1 MRVTKS
7 AGVRQNSPRIR
18 KRSASKVFAIVGVTL
33 DDVMANALPVVRL
46 ALALKARSIRNGESI
61 VIYTHDP
68 ANTQSQI
75 FRAKYK
81 DQGVLLSVL
90 YFSEAAVEACNE
102 FRIALRILD
111 YIEEG
116 ALPATKVIAFQHS
129 SATMASTSDGPAR
142 LG

>member
-1 MRVTKS
+1 
-7 AGVRQNSPRIR
+7 
-18 KRSASKVFAIVGVTL
+18 VFAIVGVTL
-33 DDVMANALPVVRL
+33 DDVMANSLPLVRL
-46 ALALKARSIRNGESI
+46 ALALKARPIRNPESI
-61 VIYTHDP
+61 VVYTNDP

-81 DQGVLLSVL
+81 DQGVLLNVL

-102 FRIALRILD
+102 CHVALRILD
-111 YIEEG
+111 YVNEG

-129 SATMASTSDGPAR
+129 SVTTPSTSNSQAR